1 MSYFIGIDIGGT
13 ALKFGLA
20 DGAGRVVEHDQK
32 RTPSGRTPLL
42 EALAEIVNHYR
53 AEHEILGVG
62 VGTAG
67 AVDFET
73 GTVIGHSPHL
83 KDWAGTAVAAVLS
96 QRLQLPVTVD
106 NDANCMALAESRL
119 GAGAGCTSVFF
130 LTLGTGVGSA
140 FVQHGRLWRGAHSMG
155 GEFGHATVVKDG
167 RPCAC
172 GQRGHLEAYA
182 SATALVKRTIELAR
196 QGLPSMYS
204 QMSDPELEA
213 LGSSDIFGAASG
225 GDAAAAQAISETAS
239 YLATGI
245 ASAVNLLDPDRVVV
259 GGGMGMALAE
269 RSLLKAVENEVK
281 SRVHE
286 GLSDLVNVVPAALG
300 NQAGWVGAALLAV
313 SATEGSAETDS

>member
-1 MSYFIGIDIGGT
+1 MSVFAGIDIGGT
-13 ALKFGLA
+13 AVKFGLT
-20 DGAGRVVEHDQK
+20 DSTGQVLRHDQR
-32 RTPSGRTPLL
+32 RTPVGREPLL
-42 EALAEIVNHYR
+42 TALVEIVEGYR
-53 AEHEILGVG
+53 ADHQIAGVG

-73 GTVIGHSPHL
+73 GTVVGHSPHL
-83 KDWAGTAVAAVLS
+83 PGWAGTEVKAILS
-96 QRLQLPVTVD
+96 ARLKLPVTVD

-119 GAGAGCTSVFF
+119 GAGAGCTAVFF

-140 FVQHGRLWRGAHSMG
+140 FVQNGRLWRGAHSLG

-182 SATALVKRTIELAR
+182 SASALVLRTLELAR
-196 QGLPSMYS
+196 QGLPSLYG
-204 QMSDPELEA
+204 QVSDVAASA
-213 LGSSDIFGAASG
+213 LGSREIFAAASG

-259 GGGMGMALAE
+259 GGGMVQSGGHFLTT
-269 RSLLKAVENEVK
+269 VENEVRG
-281 SRVHE
+281 RVHA
-286 GLSDLVNVVPAALG
+286 GLVDLIEVVPALLG
-300 NQAGWVGAALLAV
+300 NEAGWVGAALLAA
-313 SATEGSAETDS
+313 SPA